1 MLYHAELSVRSV
13 SGAKVGRDTRKPKS
27 LQVLQ
32 NSRIGNASEND
43 YIRMMHNRRD
53 KKHNPYKQANE
64 AFLEVKAKEEGMVV
78 LDNGVLYKVLET
90 GRGTKK
96 PTPRSIVYVHYTGR
110 LIDGT
115 VFDTTDGDQ
124 LPALFMVGDLIMGW
138 QIALTRMHEGDK
150 WEVYI
155 PAKWGYGAMKMDDI
169 PAHST
174 LIFTLELVKIER

>member
-1 MLYHAELSVRSV
+1 MAYIICCCKANACLCQDIAQALNPGKS
-13 SGAKVGRDTRKPKS
+13 RKFASMKKK
-27 LQVLQ
+27 
-32 NSRIGNASEND
+32 RI
-43 YIRMMHNRRD
+43 
-53 KKHNPYKQANE
+53 NPYKEANE
-64 AFLEVKAKEEGMVV
+64 AFLAVKAQKEGIVV
-78 LDNGVLYKVLET
+78 LDNGVLYKVLEE
-90 GRGTKK
+90 GHGTKK

-115 VFDTTDGDQ
+115 VFDTSEGDQ

-174 LIFTLELVKIER
+174 LIFTLQLVKIER